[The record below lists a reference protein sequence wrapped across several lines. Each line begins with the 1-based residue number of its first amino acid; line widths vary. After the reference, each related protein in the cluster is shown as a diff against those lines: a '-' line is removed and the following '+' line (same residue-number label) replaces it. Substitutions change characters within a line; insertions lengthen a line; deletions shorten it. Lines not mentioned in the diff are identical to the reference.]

1 MEAGYEFKEHFFFS
15 TYFLLGTHVLA
26 DTYASKLKI
35 NSVQTITEVSMTFT
49 CSVNVTEFKKWTEDT
64 EVYG

>member
-1 MEAGYEFKEHFFFS
+1 M
-15 TYFLLGTHVLA
+15 LA

-35 NSVQTITEVSMTFT
+35 NVVLIPAKFSMTFT
-49 CSVNVTEFKKWTEDT
+49 CSVDTTKFEEWTEDT